1 MSPLVALAGALVPL
15 AVLVALAPGGALTR
29 RAMRRSDP
37 PRLATRSRWRPCRPG
52 VGMAATEVRP
62 GVIGAVAPALA
73 VVGHRLRRAAGRPP
87 DPAAD
92 LPAGLALVVAVLA
105 AVAVSPVVAI
115 PAAALCLAVPALR
128 RRAARRSHERTV
140 RAAVPDTVDL
150 FRLAVVAGLS
160 VHQAVAAVA
169 PRAPAPV
176 GAALDEVVR
185 RVALGERLGDALD
198 ALSVLGD
205 PALPLAAGLRGAAR
219 HGAPL
224 ADALERVAVDAR
236 VLRRRRAEEDA
247 RRLPVQMLFP
257 LVMCVLPAFGLL
269 AVVPLLLASLR
280 SLQL

>member
-1 MSPLVALAGALVPL
+1 MSPLVAIAGTLVPL
-15 AVLVALAPGGALTR
+15 AVVIALAPGGALTR
-29 RAMRRSDP
+29 RAMRRADP
-37 PRLATRSRWRPCRPG
+37 PRLAARSPWRTWRAGASTPPTGHRPG
-52 VGMAATEVRP
+52 VLG
-62 GVIGAVAPALA
+62 GVAPALT
-73 VVGHRLRRAAGRPP
+73 VVGRHLRRVAGRPARP
-87 DPAAD
+87 NAD
-92 LPAGLALVVAVLA
+92 LPAGLALLVAVVA
-105 AVAVSPVVAI
+105 AVAVSPVVAV
-115 PAAALCLAVPALR
+115 PSAALCLAVPAVR
-128 RRAARRSHERTV
+128 RRSARRAHERAV

-150 FRLAVVAGLS
+150 FRLAVGAGLS
-160 VHQAVAAVA
+160 VHQAVVAVA
-169 PRAPAPV
+169 SRAPAPV
-176 GAALDEVVR
+176 DAALDEVVR

-198 ALSVLGD
+198 ALEVLGD
-205 PALPLAAGLRGAAR
+205 PALPLASGLRGAAR

>member
-1 MSPLVALAGALVPL
+1 VSPLVVVAGTLVPL
-15 AVLVALAPGGALTR
+15 AVVVALAPAGSLTR
-29 RAMRRSDP
+29 RAMRRAEP
-37 PRLATRSRWRPCRPG
+37 PRLPASSRSARPRPSSSG
-52 VGMAATEVRP
+52 HSASRGSGALGGISLGAAAVGRS
-62 GVIGAVAPALA
+62 
-73 VVGHRLRRAAGRPP
+73 LRRAAGRPA

-92 LPAGLALVVAVLA
+92 GRAGLALVVAVVA
-105 AVAVSPVVAI
+105 AVVVSPVVAL
-115 PAAALCLAVPALR
+115 PAAALCIAVPAVR
-128 RRAARRSHERTV
+128 RRATRRARERAV

-150 FRLAVVAGLS
+150 FRLAVGAGLS
-160 VHQAVAAVA
+160 VHQAVEAVA
-169 PRAPAPV
+169 ARAPEPV
-176 GAALDEVVR
+176 DVALDEVVR
-185 RVALGERLGDALD
+185 RVALGERLGDAFD
-198 ALSVLGD
+198 ALWVLGD
-205 PALPLAAGLRGAAR
+205 PALPLAAALRGAAR

>member
-1 MSPLVALAGALVPL
+1 MSALAVLAGLAVPL
-15 AVLVALAPGGALTR
+15 AVLVALAPAGAFDRRSMR
-29 RAMRRSDP
+29 RADP
-37 PRLATRSRWRPCRPG
+37 PRLPLPRVRWRRPALG
-52 VGMAATEVRP
+52 GAASAGPRRAPT
-62 GVIGAVAPALA
+62 GAVRSGVAAL
-73 VVGHRLRRAAGRPP
+73 GRRLRRAAGRPT

-92 LPAGLALVVAVLA
+92 LRAGTALLVALA
-105 AVAVSPVVAI
+105 AAVVVSPVVA
-115 PAAALCLAVPALR
+115 PLAAAPCLAVPALR
-128 RRAARRSHERTV
+128 RRSDRQARERAV

-150 FRLAVVAGLS
+150 FRLAVGAGLS
-160 VHQAVAAVA
+160 VHQAVEAVA
-169 PRAPAPV
+169 VRAPAPV
-176 GAALDEVVR
+176 GTALDEVVR
-185 RVALGERLGDALD
+185 RVHLGERLGDALD
-198 ALSVLGD
+198 ALAVLGD

-236 VLRRRRAEEDA
+236 LLRRRRAEEDA

>member
-1 MSPLVALAGALVPL
+1 MSLLVVAVATLVPL
-15 AVLVALAPGGALTR
+15 AVVVALAPSGALTR
-29 RAMRRSDP
+29 RAMRRADP
-37 PRLATRSRWRPCRPG
+37 PRLPAPARPG
-52 VGMAATEVRP
+52 SRRLGPPASRRVGVL
-62 GVIGAVAPALA
+62 GAVSVSAGA
-73 VVGHRLRRAAGRPP
+73 VGHRLRRAAGRPP
-87 DPAAD
+87 DPVAD
-92 LPAGLALVVAVLA
+92 RRAGLALVVAV
-105 AVAVSPVVAI
+105 VASVVLSPVVAL
-115 PAAALCLAVPALR
+115 PAAALCIAGPALR
-128 RRAARRSHERTV
+128 RRSALGARQRAVRS
-140 RAAVPDTVDL
+140 AVPDTVDL
-150 FRLAVVAGLS
+150 FRLAVGAGLS
-160 VHQAVAAVA
+160 VHQAVEAVA
-169 PRAPAPV
+169 ARAPAPV
-176 GAALDEVVR
+176 DAALAEVVR

-205 PALPLAAGLRGAAR
+205 PVLPLAAGLRGAAR